1 MPINH
6 RSSSQKKKQL
16 NDYARYSAIGIQI
29 AVFIFGA
36 TYGGV
41 KLDALLHLKVPVFTL
56 LFSLL
61 SVVMSMVYFFRT
73 FKNERD

>member
-1 MPINH
+1 MSTNLK
-6 RSSSQKKKQL
+6 SSSQKKKQL

-29 AVFIFGA
+29 AVFIFA
-36 TYGGV
+36 STYGGV
-41 KLDALLHLKVPVFTL
+41 KLDAWLELKVPVFTL

>member
-1 MPINH
+1 MPTNLKN
-6 RSSSQKKKQL
+6 SSPKKKQL

-29 AVFIFGA
+29 AAFIFGA

-41 KLDALLHLKVPVFTL
+41 KLDAWLQLKVPVFTL

-61 SVVMSMVYFFRT
+61 SVVMSMVYFFRS

>member
-1 MPINH
+1 MPTNH

-29 AVFIFGA
+29 AVFIFAA

-41 KLDALLHLKVPVFTL
+41 KLDAWLHLKVPVFTL
-56 LFSLL
+56 LLSLL
-61 SVVMSMVYFFRT
+61 SVVMSMVYFFKS
-73 FKNERD
+73 FKNERH

>member
-1 MPINH
+1 MSINNP
-6 RSSSQKKKQL
+6 SSNPRKKQL

-29 AVFIFGA
+29 AVFIFLA

-41 KLDALLHLKVPVFTL
+41 KLDEWLCLKIPVFTL

-61 SVVMSMVYFFRT
+61 SVIMSMVYFFKS
-73 FKNERD
+73 FKNEK